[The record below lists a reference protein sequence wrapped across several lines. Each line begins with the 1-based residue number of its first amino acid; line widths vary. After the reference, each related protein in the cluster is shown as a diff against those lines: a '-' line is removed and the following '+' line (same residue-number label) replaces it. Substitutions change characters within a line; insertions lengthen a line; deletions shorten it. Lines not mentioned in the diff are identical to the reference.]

1 MEIESKKMSRSPNVP
16 IIRNSLIKSGKKVQS
31 IINIFQN
38 NSRIINYLNY
48 YHRTMIKPNSTQR
61 SVADV
66 REGERIEKIESLRKV
81 GRVGNI
87 RYDIVEIKI
96 WVKGK
101 REGVFPNLPPRLKT
115 EHPPS
120 SAYP

>member
-1 MEIESKKMSRSPNVP
+1 MHTEFTRNIFQIVETRQIHSFPKSPILVHLFQIP
-16 IIRNSLIKSGKKVQS
+16 KIIKKVQS

-66 REGERIEKIESLRKV
+66 REEERIEKIESIGKV
-81 GRVGNI
+81 VRVGNI

-96 WVKGK
+96 
-101 REGVFPNLPPRLKT
+101 
-115 EHPPS
+115 
-120 SAYP
+120 